1 MIFEAFHNSVKIIL
15 YKQLI
20 KIILNKQLDSTTLL
34 IGNKDGE
41 VYKISTPSFNSAQKI
56 YDGNDD
62 LHAILSINES
72 IYAIDIKEHLKVY
85 LFSLL

>member
-20 KIILNKQLDSTTLL
+20 KIILYKQLDSTTLL

-41 VYKISTPSFNSAQKI
+41 VYKISTPAFNSAQKI